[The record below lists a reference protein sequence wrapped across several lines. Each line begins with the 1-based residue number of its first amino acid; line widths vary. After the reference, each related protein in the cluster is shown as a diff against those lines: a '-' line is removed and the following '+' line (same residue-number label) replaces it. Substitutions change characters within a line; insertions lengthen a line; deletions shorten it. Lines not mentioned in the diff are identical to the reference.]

1 MRSLKIGL
9 VLALGM
15 ALSIGFAQ
23 GNAKMGKEDHGK
35 GTEQS
40 KMARHHGKMTVKA
53 TGHTQ
58 AMMARHHGKMA
69 PKHHTSKRHKG
80 KMMVKKGHRME
91 MKGHKMMAKGHEMM
105 KGHDSGNG
113 KKGGK

>member
-1 MRSLKIGL
+1 MRSLKIAL
-9 VLALGM
+9 VVALGM

-23 GNAKMGKEDHGK
+23 GKMGKEDQGK

-58 AMMARHHGKMA
+58 AMMARHHGKMTA
-69 PKHHTSKRHKG
+69 KHHVSKKHRG
-80 KMMVKKGHRME
+80 KVMVRKGHRMA

-105 KGHDSGNG
+105 KGHEVGNG